1 MDTDPKVQAKP
12 RKGSTRAPRVLRGAP
27 PGAGESA
34 PQSPHLSTFDVQR
47 SAFHLGTSKIPL
59 PEIPWAPTFRA
70 ALLAWFRAEGRDYP
84 WRQTTDPYAILVS
97 EMMLQ
102 QTQIATVLGRGYY
115 HRWMDTFPDVATLAA
130 ASENDILRVWEGLGY
145 YSRARNLQKAAQ
157 GVLADHDGAFPRGIA
172 GLLSLPGIGRYT
184 AGAVA
189 SFAWNLPAPLV
200 DGNVARVFTRLFACD
215 DPIDQPAVQQQLW
228 AWAETLLSRTKPRLY
243 NSALMELGQRICTP
257 RSPACLIC
265 PVQSVCASAGPAAA
279 SRPKKSPAR
288 ATVLVFEHALFARR
302 DGKILLHKECG
313 KRRQGLWKLPERP
326 AAETAA
332 LPEIL
337 TATYAITHHRVTLH
351 IHSAPDATALAGETW
366 RLLADLCALP
376 MPGPYRKAL
385 NQLLVDK

>member
-1 MDTDPKVQAKP
+1 MMMKRERLK
-12 RKGSTRAPRVLRGAP
+12 SP
-27 PGAGESA
+27 PVPS
-34 PQSPHLSTFDVQR
+34 S
-47 SAFHLGTSKIPL
+47 
-59 PEIPWAPTFRA
+59 EIPWAPTFRA
-70 ALLAWFRAEGRDYP
+70 ALLTWFRAEGRDYP
-84 WRQTTDPYAILVS
+84 WRQTEDAYAILVS

-115 HRWMDTFPDVATLAA
+115 QRWMETFPDVETLAA
-130 ASENDILRVWEGLGY
+130 ASEPDILRVWEGLGY

-157 GVLADHDGAFPRGIA
+157 AVVTAHGGEFPRSVE

-215 DPIDQPAVQQQLW
+215 DPIDKPAVQQQLW
-228 AWAETLLSRTKPRLY
+228 AWAETLLSRTEPRLY

-279 SRPKKSPAR
+279 ARPKKSPAR
-288 ATVLVFEHALFARR
+288 ATVAVIEHALFARR
-302 DGKILLHKECG
+302 DGKILLHQESG
-313 KRRQGLWKLPERP
+313 KRRQGLWKLPERTT
-326 AAETAA
+326 AETAA

-337 TATYAITHHRVTLH
+337 TTTYAITHHRVTLH
-351 IHSAPDATALAGETW
+351 IHAAPHAAAAGGESW
-366 RLLADLCALP
+366 HPLADLAALP

-385 NQLLVDK
+385 NQLLQT

>member
-1 MDTDPKVQAKP
+1 M
-12 RKGSTRAPRVLRGAP
+12 SNIL
-27 PGAGESA
+27 
-34 PQSPHLSTFDVQR
+34 
-47 SAFHLGTSKIPL
+47 
-59 PEIPWAPTFRA
+59 WAPTFRTD
-70 ALLAWFRAEGRDYP
+70 LLTWFRAEGRDYP
-84 WRQTTDPYAILVS
+84 WRQTEDPYAILVS

-115 HRWMDTFPDVATLAA
+115 QRWMDTFPDVATLAA
-130 ASENDILRVWEGLGY
+130 ASEPDILRVWEGLGY

-157 GVLADHDGAFPRGIA
+157 AVAAEHGGEFPRSAA
-172 GLLSLPGIGRYT
+172 GLLALPGIGRYT

-215 DPIDQPAVQQQLW
+215 DPIDRPPMPEQLW
-228 AWAETLLSRTKPRLY
+228 IWAAALLHPTEPRLY

-279 SRPKKSPAR
+279 SRPNKSPAR
-288 ATVLVFEHALFARR
+288 ATVAVTEHALFAQR
-302 DGKILLHKECG
+302 DNKILLHQESG

-326 AAETAA
+326 PAETAA
-332 LPEIL
+332 LPEIMT
-337 TATYAITHHRVTLH
+337 TAYAITHHRVTLH
-351 IHSAPDATALAGETW
+351 IHHAPGATARTGETW
-366 RLLADLCALP
+366 HPLADLPRLP

-385 NQLLVDK
+385 NQLLSASEP

>member
-1 MDTDPKVQAKP
+1 MKKHQPTAFSDP
-12 RKGSTRAPRVLRGAP
+12 
-27 PGAGESA
+27 GE
-34 PQSPHLSTFDVQR
+34 
-47 SAFHLGTSKIPL
+47 IC
-59 PEIPWAPTFRA
+59 WAPAFRA
-70 ALLAWFRAEGRDYP
+70 ALIMWFRTEGRDYP
-84 WRQTTDPYAILVS
+84 WRQTEDPYAILVS

-115 HRWMDTFPDVATLAA
+115 QRWLETFPDVATLAA
-130 ASENDILRVWEGLGY
+130 ASEPDILRVWEGLGY

-157 GVLADHDGAFPRGIA
+157 AVLTAHGGEFPRTLA

-200 DGNVARVFTRLFACD
+200 DGNVARVFSRLFASD
-215 DPIDQPAVQQQLW
+215 EPIDKPAMQQQLW
-228 AWAETLLSRTKPRLY
+228 AWAEALLSQSEPRLY

-265 PVQSVCASAGPAAA
+265 PVQSVCASAGSAAA

-288 ATVLVFEHALFARR
+288 ATVLVIEHALFAKR
-302 DGKILLHKECG
+302 DGKILLHQESG
-313 KRRQGLWKLPERP
+313 KRRQGLWKLPERS

-351 IHSAPDATALAGETW
+351 VHAAPNSVAALGETW
-366 RLLADLCALP
+366 HLMANLPTLP

-385 NQLLVDK
+385 NQLLLDSTSRNPP

>member
-1 MDTDPKVQAKP
+1 MKKTSRAKP
-12 RKGSTRAPRVLRGAP
+12 RDVGSTLAPRAGPGVP
-27 PGAGESA
+27 PGVRASA
-34 PQSPHLSTFDVQR
+34 VKSPGPPTSNAR
-47 SAFHLGTSKIPL
+47 SSK
-59 PEIPWAPTFRA
+59 IPWAPAFRA

-84 WRQTTDPYAILVS
+84 WRQTEDPYAILVS

-115 HRWMDTFPDVATLAA
+115 QRWMETFPDVQTLAA
-130 ASENDILRVWEGLGY
+130 ASEPDILRVWEGLGY

-157 GVLADHDGAFPRGIA
+157 AVLAEHDGNFPRSVV

-200 DGNVARVFTRLFACD
+200 DGNVARVFARLFACN
-215 DPIDQPAVQQQLW
+215 DPIDKPAMQQQLW
-228 AWAETLLSRTKPRLY
+228 AWAESLLSRTEPRLY
-243 NSALMELGQRICTP
+243 NSALMQLGQRICTP

-279 SRPKKSPAR
+279 ARPKKSPAR
-288 ATVLVFEHALFARR
+288 ATVFVIEHALFAKR
-302 DGKILLHKECG
+302 DGRILLHQESG
-313 KRRQGLWKLPERP
+313 KRRQGLWKLPERT
-326 AAETAA
+326 ADETAA

-337 TATYAITHHRVTLH
+337 TATYTITHHRVALH
-351 IHSAPDATALAGETW
+351 IHAAPGADAAEGEVWQAIEQLT
-366 RLLADLCALP
+366 ALP

>member
-1 MDTDPKVQAKP
+1 MSAKP
-12 RKGSTRAPRVLRGAP
+12 AKGSTRAPRLPSGAP
-27 PGAGESA
+27 PEGRPSA
-34 PQSPHLSTFDVQR
+34 AASSTPGI
-47 SAFHLGTSKIPL
+47 L
-59 PEIPWAPTFRA
+59 WAPTFRA
-70 ALLAWFRAEGRDYP
+70 TLLAWFRVEGRDYP
-84 WRQTTDPYAILVS
+84 WRQTEDAYAILVS

-115 HRWMDTFPDVATLAA
+115 QRWMETFPDVEILAA
-130 ASENDILRVWEGLGY
+130 ASEPDILRVWEGLGY

-157 GVLADHDGAFPRGIA
+157 AVVAGHGGEFPRSVE
-172 GLLSLPGIGRYT
+172 GLLTLPGIGRYT

-200 DGNVARVFTRLFACD
+200 DGNVARVLTRLFACD
-215 DPIDQPAVQQQLW
+215 DPIDKPAVQQQLW
-228 AWAETLLSRTKPRLY
+228 SWAEALLSRPEPRHY

-279 SRPKKSPAR
+279 ARPKKSPAR
-288 ATVLVFEHALFARR
+288 ATVAVMEHALFARR
-302 DGKILLHKECG
+302 DGQILLHQESG
-313 KRRQGLWKLPERP
+313 KRRQGLWKLPERT

-351 IHSAPDATALAGETW
+351 IHAAPHATAGAGETW
-366 RLLADLCALP
+366 HPLADVAALP

>member
-1 MDTDPKVQAKP
+1 MKQPRAKASP
-12 RKGSTRAPRVLRGAP
+12 T
-27 PGAGESA
+27 PG
-34 PQSPHLSTFDVQR
+34 
-47 SAFHLGTSKIPL
+47 
-59 PEIPWAPTFRA
+59 EILWANSFQTQ
-70 ALLAWFRAEGRDYP
+70 LLTWFRAEGRDYP
-84 WRQTTDPYAILVS
+84 WRQTEDPYAILVS

-115 HRWMDTFPDVATLAA
+115 QRWMDTFPDVATLAA
-130 ASENDILRVWEGLGY
+130 AAEPDILRAWEGLGY
-145 YSRARNLQKAAQ
+145 YSRARNLQKAARA
-157 GVLADHDGAFPRGIA
+157 VLADHGSEFPRSVA

-215 DPIDQPAVQQQLW
+215 DPIDRPAMLQQLW
-228 AWAETLLSRTKPRLY
+228 AWADALLSREEPRRY

-265 PVQSVCASAGPAAA
+265 PVQSCCASAGPAAS

-288 ATVLVFEHALFARR
+288 ATVAVIEHALFARR
-302 DGKILLHKECG
+302 NGEILLHQESG
-313 KRRQGLWKLPERP
+313 KRRHGLWKLPERSP
-326 AAETAA
+326 AETAA

-337 TATYAITHHRVTLH
+337 TTTYAITHHRVTLH
-351 IHSAPDATALAGETW
+351 IHASPSATARTGETW
-366 RLLADLCALP
+366 HPLADLPALP

-385 NQLLVDK
+385 NQLLGNPEP